1 MAVFDMTLAEA
12 ITVAEQ
18 VRLLGYP
25 SRFDLE
31 MLDIACTKI
40 ATARTD
46 VRVRYMAFRDNPSEG
61 PSKDKIPA
69 SPDAGGGP
77 NLSLQPTI

>member
-1 MAVFDMTLAEA
+1 MADFEMTLAEA

-31 MLDIACTKI
+31 LLDIACAKI
-40 ATARTD
+40 AAARTD
-46 VRVRYMAFRDNPSEG
+46 VRLRYMTFRNTTSEG
-61 PSKDKIPA
+61 PSKTKLPA

-77 NLSLQPTI
+77 ILSPHLFT